1 MAGYRP
7 RLHSRIY
14 LSIICLFFISC
25 EQELVFDNPLDQI
38 NNPDYIP
45 PDTFITVDELADS
58 TINNSSVTITW
69 VGNDMVIE
77 YATRHNEG
85 EWSGWSADTSLTL
98 NYLDEGQHSFSVKG
112 RYATLDEDPTPASVI
127 FTVDNIHGPAIRVYK
142 LMTEMSVDSTQDIHI
157 YAEEVTGL
165 VVARFQVQYDPS
177 LLDLDTESVLKGD
190 LYSDIEEILF
200 IVEEIGSGILDVNLS
215 TLSHNGISGTGALI
229 KLPFTAVKAG
239 SSDIEILNPQFRDIN
254 GDELEV
260 NASVNGMVIIQ

>member
-1 MAGYRP
+1 M
-7 RLHSRIY
+7 
-14 LSIICLFFISC
+14 
-25 EQELVFDNPLDQI
+25 
-38 NNPDYIP
+38 
-45 PDTFITVDELADS
+45 
-58 TINNSSVTITW
+58 
-69 VGNDMVIE
+69 
-77 YATRHNEG
+77 
-85 EWSGWSADTSLTL
+85 
-98 NYLDEGQHSFSVKG
+98 
-112 RYATLDEDPTPASVI
+112 
-127 FTVDNIHGPAIRVYK
+127 
-142 LMTEMSVDSTQDIHI
+142 
-157 YAEEVTGL
+157 
-165 VVARFQVQYDPS
+165 QYDPS